1 MRLREYFATVLLA
14 IGLCGCGGP
23 GLGSQ
28 GDANYWAGKA
38 PAGLSS
44 DKAHET
50 LSENGFCTWS
60 TGRVIYGY
68 RDRVASSNYSNG
80 VSTQTFLD
88 PTDHVTSTEA
98 YASPV
103 TPYPQ
108 LAPTY
113 P

>member
-1 MRLREYFATVLLA
+1 MRVNELVVTTLLA
-14 IGLCGCGGP
+14 IGLAGCGGP

-28 GDANYWAGKA
+28 PDATYWAGKA
-38 PAGLSS
+38 PAGLSG
-44 DKAHET
+44 DKAHEM
-50 LSENGFCTWS
+50 LSDNGFRPWS
-60 TGRVIYGY
+60 TGRVVYGY
-68 RDRVASSNYSNG
+68 RDKVASSDYSDG
-80 VSTQTFLD
+80 VSTQIFLD

-103 TPYPQ
+103 TPFPQ

>member
-1 MRLREYFATVLLA
+1 MRANEILAAGLLA

-28 GDANYWAGKA
+28 ADANYWVDKA
-38 PAGLSS
+38 PAGLSG
-44 DKAHET
+44 DKAQEM
-50 LSENGFCTWS
+50 LSDNGFRHWS
-60 TGRVIYGY
+60 TGRVVYGY
-68 RDRVASSNYSNG
+68 RDRVASPAYSDA
-80 VSTQTFLD
+80 VTTQIVLD

-98 YASPV
+98 HPSPV
-103 TPYPQ
+103 TPFPL